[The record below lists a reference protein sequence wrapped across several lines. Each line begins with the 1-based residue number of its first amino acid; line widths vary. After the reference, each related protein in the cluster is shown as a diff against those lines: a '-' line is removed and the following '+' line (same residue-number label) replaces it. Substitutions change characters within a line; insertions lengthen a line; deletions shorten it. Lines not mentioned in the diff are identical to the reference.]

1 MSGHIEYANAAW
13 KSMLGFD
20 ETSNLDTWDQKLPLE
35 TREELTTAWEEICTG
50 NTEIKELTW
59 KWINGR
65 TMTG

>member
-1 MSGHIEYANAAW
+1 
-13 KSMLGFD
+13 MLGFD

-35 TREELTTAWEEICTG
+35 SREELTTAWEEICTG